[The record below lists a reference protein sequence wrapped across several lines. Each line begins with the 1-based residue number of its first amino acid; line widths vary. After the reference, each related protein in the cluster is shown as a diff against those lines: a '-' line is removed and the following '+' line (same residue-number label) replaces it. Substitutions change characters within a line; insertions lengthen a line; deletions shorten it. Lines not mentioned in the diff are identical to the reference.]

1 MFQKIEEEARKDLIK
16 LYEDY
21 IDDKNNP
28 DLEER
33 ALWCEQKYGGVQ
45 VLSKEVSH
53 AGSKSTDIALKELDL
68 NEAKE
73 ILKTLK

>member
-1 MFQKIEEEARKDLIK
+1 MFQKVEEEARKDLIK

-21 IDDKNNP
+21 IKDKNNP
-28 DLEER
+28 ELEEK
-33 ALWCEQKYGGVQ
+33 ALWCEQKYGGQ
-45 VLSKEVSH
+45 EVLSKEVSH
-53 AGSKSTDIALKELDL
+53 AGWKASDIALKELDL